1 MGVTHNAR
9 SPEGTVREQPP
20 IAVVVLATT
29 AAQIASAMGI
39 AIFPV
44 IAPHLAQMLGVD
56 ASYVGYQISMLFGA
70 AMLVSSVVG
79 TVVLRWG
86 ACRAM
91 QWSLWLCAAGMIAGL
106 VGQLWLMPLAAL
118 CIGASNALAAAG
130 AAHLLFRF
138 GPPQHRNL
146 IFSIKQTGV
155 PLGWATI
162 ALVAPVLT
170 VAFSWRVSLLAV
182 LAYSVAAALLLER
195 WRLLWDDDRDPHAA
209 GRTNMLTGVV
219 VLWRYPTL
227 RYLGMSAFF
236 FSFVQLCLGTFTV
249 NLLVQEAGYS
259 LVAAGVMLSLVQVAG
274 MTGRLTFGWL
284 ADRSGRAI
292 AVLTVTSMIAAVGCA
307 ASAFISGNWP
317 APALAA
323 FYVLFGIV
331 AYGWNGVMH
340 AQIARL
346 SPPGMVSVATG
357 GMMVWIFG
365 GILVGPALFAA
376 AYRWIGSYTT
386 TFGVLTVAA
395 LVSAGLAAAAVRAE
409 RTA

>member
-1 MGVTHNAR
+1 MTA
-9 SPEGTVREQPP
+9 PP
-20 IAVVVLATT
+20 SITVVVLVTM

-56 ASYVGYQISMLFGA
+56 ASWVGYQMSILFGA
-70 AMLVSSVVG
+70 AMLTSGFVG

-91 QWSLWLCAAGMIAGL
+91 QCSLWLSAAAMVAGL
-106 VGQLWLMPLAAL
+106 SGHLYVMPLVAVLA
-118 CIGASNALAAAG
+118 GASTALAAAG

-138 GPPQHRNL
+138 GPPKHRNL

-170 VAFSWRVSLLAV
+170 VVFSWRVSLLAV
-182 LAYSVAAALLLER
+182 LLYSVAGALLMER
-195 WRLLWDDDRDPHAA
+195 WRRHWDDDRNPRAA
-209 GRTNMLTGVV
+209 AKTNMLTGVV
-219 VLWRYPTL
+219 VMWRYPTL
-227 RYLGMSAFF
+227 RYLAMAGFF
-236 FSFVQLCLGTFTV
+236 FSFVQLCIGSFTV
-249 NLLVQEAGYS
+249 NLLVQEAAYG
-259 LVAAGVMLSLVQVAG
+259 LVAAGAMLSLVQVAG
-274 MTGRLTFGWL
+274 MAGRLVFGWI

-292 AVLTVTSMIAAVGCA
+292 AVLVLTSLIAAAGCL
-307 ASAFISGNWP
+307 ASMFISGSWP
-317 APALAA
+317 VPALAA

-357 GMMVWIFG
+357 GMMVWVFG

-376 AYRWIGSYTT
+376 TYRWIGSYTT
-386 TFGVLTVAA
+386 TFGVL
-395 LVSAGLAAAAVRAE
+395 AAVAVASAVLAVFALRAE
-409 RTA
+409 RAA

>member
-1 MGVTHNAR
+1 MTA
-9 SPEGTVREQPP
+9 PP
-20 IAVVVLATT
+20 SITVVVLVTM

-56 ASYVGYQISMLFGA
+56 ASWVGYQMSILFGA
-70 AMLVSSVVG
+70 AMLTSGFVG

-91 QWSLWLCAAGMIAGL
+91 QCSLWLSAAAMVAGL
-106 VGQLWLMPLAAL
+106 SGHLYVMPLVAVLA
-118 CIGASNALAAAG
+118 GASTALAAAG

-138 GPPQHRNL
+138 GPPKHRNL

-170 VAFSWRVSLLAV
+170 VVFSWRVSLLAV
-182 LAYSVAAALLLER
+182 LLYSVAGALLMER
-195 WRLLWDDDRDPHAA
+195 WRRHWDDDRNPRAA
-209 GRTNMLTGVV
+209 AQTNMLTGVV
-219 VLWRYPTL
+219 VMWRYPTL
-227 RYLGMSAFF
+227 RYLAMAGFF
-236 FSFVQLCLGTFTV
+236 FSFVQLCLGSFTV
-249 NLLVQEAGYS
+249 NLLVQEAAYG
-259 LVAAGVMLSLVQVAG
+259 LVAAGAMLSLVQVAG
-274 MTGRLTFGWL
+274 MAGRLVFGWI

-292 AVLTVTSMIAAVGCA
+292 AVLVLTSLIAAAGCL
-307 ASAFISGNWP
+307 ASMFISGSWP
-317 APALAA
+317 MPALAA

-357 GMMVWIFG
+357 GMMVWVFG

-376 AYRWIGSYTT
+376 TYRWIGSYTT
-386 TFGVLTVAA
+386 TFGVL
-395 LVSAGLAAAAVRAE
+395 AAVAVASAVLAVFALRAE
-409 RTA
+409 RAA